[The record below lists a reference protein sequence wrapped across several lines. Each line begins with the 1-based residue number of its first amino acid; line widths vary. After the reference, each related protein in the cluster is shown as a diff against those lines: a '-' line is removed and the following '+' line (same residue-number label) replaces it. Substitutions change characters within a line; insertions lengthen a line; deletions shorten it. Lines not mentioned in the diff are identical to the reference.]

1 MNVRVRSTDG
11 DNLGLYV
18 NAEHVPR
25 IGEEIILWSSNR
37 IRRTR
42 CIVRNVI
49 TTTRLGH
56 PDHADEDKIILD
68 VEPVN

>member
-1 MNVRVRSTDG
+1 MNVLVRCIDG
-11 DNLGLYV
+11 GNLGLYV

-37 IRRTR
+37 IRRAR

-49 TTTRLGH
+49 TTTRPG
-56 PDHADEDKIILD
+56 HADNADAGQAILE
-68 VEPVN
+68 VEPLG

>member
-1 MNVRVRSTDG
+1 MNVRLRSTDG

-25 IGEEIILWSSNR
+25 IGEEIVLWSSNR

-42 CIVRNVI
+42 CIARNVI
-49 TTTRLGH
+49 TTTRPG
-56 PDHADEDKIILD
+56 HADNADADRIILE
-68 VEPVN
+68 VEPLD